1 MRFRHKPVTVVAGAV
16 TSAAALVL
24 ASGGVAPAGAITQS
38 GNSSVIAAGAA
49 DHSLWAYWQPIGA
62 SAGTSEP
69 NPPCEATASP
79 RRH

>member
-24 ASGGVAPAGAITQS
+24 ASGGVAHAGAITRS

-62 SAGTSEP
+62 SGWNIRAK
-69 NPPCEATASP
+69 SP
-79 RRH
+79 M